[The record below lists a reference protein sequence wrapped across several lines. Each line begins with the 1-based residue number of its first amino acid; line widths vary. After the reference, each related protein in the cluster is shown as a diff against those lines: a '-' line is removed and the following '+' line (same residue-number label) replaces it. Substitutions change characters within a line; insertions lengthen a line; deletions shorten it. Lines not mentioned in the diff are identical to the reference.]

1 MKTIFSILLLICIAG
16 LGCKESQK
24 QIDVPAPV
32 LAKYKS
38 QYPDVKKVTW
48 EMEDGRYEAAF
59 EGQSGEMA
67 VQYSTDG
74 MLVLTET
81 EIEISALPKTVTDY
95 FNQNKP
101 GKKLS
106 DPEKIVTAD
115 GAITFE
121 VEVDNTD
128 YLFDSAGN
136 YTGMEKEESEEKEE
150 D

>member
-1 MKTIFSILLLICIAG
+1 
-16 LGCKESQK
+16 
-24 QIDVPAPV
+24 
-32 LAKYKS
+32 
-38 QYPDVKKVTW
+38 
-48 EMEDGRYEAAF
+48 
-59 EGQSGEMA
+59 MA